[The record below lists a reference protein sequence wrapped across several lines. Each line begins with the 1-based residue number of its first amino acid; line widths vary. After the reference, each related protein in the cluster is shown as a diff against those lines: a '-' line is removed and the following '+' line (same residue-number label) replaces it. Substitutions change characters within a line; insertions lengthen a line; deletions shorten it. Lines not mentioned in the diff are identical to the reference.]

1 LSFFLHKSNIFILFF
16 NSILEINSDL
26 RILTVFATT
35 TESGILKDVSDKYQE
50 REGFS
55 IGASHVSVLVTGV
68 GGILTAWS
76 MKQWLCENEPPDLII
91 NAGIAGSF
99 NEELIKGEVVMPVS
113 DCFADMG
120 IETGDRYL
128 TLAETGLINPDE
140 FPFRNGLLYCENK
153 YSNEVSQLVKPV
165 KAITVNT
172 TSGTEATIE
181 KLKNKFNP
189 DIETMEGAT
198 FFYICARENISFLA
212 LRAISNMVVPGR
224 KDKWEI
230 PLALENLAGKMNEVL
245 NILL

>member
-1 LSFFLHKSNIFILFF
+1 MKVLI
-16 NSILEINSDL
+16 
-26 RILTVFATT
+26 VFATA
-35 TESGILKDVSDKYQE
+35 TESGILKEISGDYLE
-50 REGFS
+50 RDGFS
-55 IGASHVSVLVTGV
+55 IGGSGISVLVTGV

-76 MKQWLCENEPPDLII
+76 MKQWLCQNGKPDLII

-99 NEELIKGEVVMPVS
+99 NEKIAKGEVVMPVS

-120 IETGDRYL
+120 VEMGDRYL
-128 TLAETGLINPDE
+128 TLAETGLVDPDE
-140 FPFRNGLLYCENK
+140 FPFSGGQIFCRNNFAGK
-153 YSNEVSQLVKPV
+153 ISHIKPV

-172 TSGTEATIE
+172 TSGTEGTIE

-224 KDKWEI
+224 RDRWEI
-230 PLALENLAGKMNEVL
+230 PLALNNLAGKMKEVL

>member
-1 LSFFLHKSNIFILFF
+1 MIFYSPLPILSELKIL
-16 NSILEINSDL
+16 I
-26 RILTVFATT
+26 VFATA
-35 TESGILKDVSDKYQE
+35 TESGIMKEISDGYQG
-50 REGFS
+50 RDGFL
-55 IGASHVSVLVTGV
+55 IGGSEINVLVTGI
-68 GGILTAWS
+68 GGVQTAWS
-76 MKQWLCENEPPDLII
+76 MKQWLCENQRPDLII

-99 NEELIKGEVVMPVS
+99 REGFKKGEVVMPVS

-128 TLAETGLINPDE
+128 TLAETGLVDADE
-140 FPFRNGLLYCENK
+140 FPFRQGIIYCENK
-153 YSNEVSQLVKPV
+153 YSEKICKLVKPV

-181 KLKNKFNP
+181 KLTNKFNP

-224 KDKWEI
+224 ADKWEI
-230 PLALENLAGKMNEVL
+230 PLALENLAEKMKEVFK
-245 NILL
+245 ILL

>member
-1 LSFFLHKSNIFILFF
+1 
-16 NSILEINSDL
+16 L
-26 RILTVFATT
+26 RILTVFATI
-35 TESGILKDVSDKYQE
+35 TESGILKEISDGYQE
-50 REGFS
+50 RDGFS
-55 IGASHVSVLVTGV
+55 IGGADISVLVTGV

-76 MKQWLCENEPPDLII
+76 MKQWLCENRKPDLII

-99 NEELIKGEVVMPVS
+99 NEEIRKGEVVMPVS

-128 TLAETGLINPDE
+128 TLAETGLVDPDE
-140 FPFRNGLLYCENK
+140 FPFRNGILHCENR
-153 YSNEVSQLVKPV
+153 YSEKTSQLVKPV

-172 TSGTEATIE
+172 TSGTVITIE

-224 KDKWEI
+224 SDKWEI
-230 PLALENLAGKMNEVL
+230 SLALENLAGKMKDVFK
-245 NILL
+245 ILL

>member
-1 LSFFLHKSNIFILFF
+1 
-16 NSILEINSDL
+16 L
-26 RILTVFATT
+26 RILIVFATT
-35 TESGILKDVSDKYQE
+35 TEAGILKEISDRYQE
-50 REGFS
+50 KDGFS
-55 IGASHVSVLVTGV
+55 TGGSDISVLVTGV

-76 MKQWLCENEPPDLII
+76 MKQWLCENQKPDLII

-99 NEELIKGEVVMPVS
+99 NEGISKGEVVMPVS

-128 TLAETGLINPDE
+128 TLAETGLTDPDE
-140 FPFRNGLLYCENK
+140 FPFRNGLLHCDNN
-153 YSNEVSQLVKPV
+153 YSRKVSQLVKPV

-230 PLALENLAGKMNEVL
+230 PLALENLAGKMKEVI
-245 NILL
+245 NIFL

>member
-1 LSFFLHKSNIFILFF
+1 VRFFIHKSNIFIPIF
-16 NSILEINSDL
+16 NSLLPIISEL

-35 TESGILKDVSDKYQE
+35 TESVILKKVSDGYQ
-50 REGFS
+50 GSGSFS
-55 IGASHVSVLVTGV
+55 TGGADISVLVTGI
-68 GGILTAWS
+68 GGIQTAWS
-76 MKQWLCENEPPDLII
+76 MKQWLCENQRPDLII

-99 NEELIKGEVVMPVS
+99 NEEIKKGDVVIPVS
-113 DCFADMG
+113 DCFADLG

-128 TLAETGLINPDE
+128 TLAETGLADPDE
-140 FPFRNGLLYCENK
+140 FPFRNGLLYCENQ
-153 YSNEVSQLVKPV
+153 YSEKISQLVKPV

-172 TSGTEATIE
+172 TSGSESTIE

-224 KDKWEI
+224 SDKWEI
-230 PLALENLAGKMNEVL
+230 SLALENLAEKMKEVFK
-245 NILL
+245 ILL

>member
-1 LSFFLHKSNIFILFF
+1 LKVLI
-16 NSILEINSDL
+16 
-26 RILTVFATT
+26 VFATT
-35 TESGILKDVSDKYQE
+35 TESGILREISDNYQD
-50 REGFS
+50 RDGFS
-55 IGASHVSVLVTGV
+55 KGGSHLSVLVTGI

-76 MKQWLCENEPPDLII
+76 MKQWLCQNDKPDLVI

-99 NEELIKGEVVMPVS
+99 NERIQKGDVVMPVS

-120 IETGDRYL
+120 VEMGDRYL
-128 TLAETGLINPDE
+128 TLAETGLVDPDE
-140 FPFRNGLLYCENK
+140 FPFSDGLIYCRNNFSEK
-153 YSNEVSQLVKPV
+153 ISHVAKPV

-172 TSGTEATIE
+172 TSGTERTIG

-212 LRAISNMVVPGR
+212 LRAISNMVVPARG
-224 KDKWEI
+224 DKWEI
-230 PLALENLAGKMNEVL
+230 PLALENLSGKMKEVL

>member
-1 LSFFLHKSNIFILFF
+1 VSYFIHKSNIFILIFYSLSPIF
-16 NSILEINSDL
+16 SEL

-35 TESGILKDVSDKYQE
+35 TESGILKEISDLYPG
-50 REGFS
+50 RDGFS
-55 IGASHVSVLVTGV
+55 MGGSQVSVLVTGI
-68 GGILTAWS
+68 GGVQTAWS
-76 MKQWLCENEPPDLII
+76 MKQWLCENQRPDLII

-99 NEELIKGEVVMPVS
+99 KDEIKKGDVVMPVS

-128 TLAETGLINPDE
+128 TLAETGLVNPDE
-140 FPFRNGLLYCENK
+140 FPFSNGILHCENK
-153 YSNEVSQLVKPV
+153 YSGMIGGIAKPV
-165 KAITVNT
+165 RAITVNT
-172 TSGTEATIE
+172 TSGTETTIE

-224 KDKWEI
+224 TDKWEI
-230 PLALENLAGKMNEVL
+230 TLALDNLAEKMKEVFK
-245 NILL
+245 ILL